1 MPEHPSPT
9 TREPAAPGIYTRL
22 VMRALYPLWVHGLCH
37 RLAWGVSNRW
47 LRRTYRLRAGHTHL
61 SVGPGNG
68 AFLRHL
74 PQGVRE
80 LHLLDFSPHCLHLAA
95 RAVRRRR
102 GVAVRPHLQDVL
114 EAWQG
119 LGEGS
124 VDSVDCVMV
133 AHCLPGTSLTDKQVL
148 FSEAH
153 RVLRPGGRFFGAT
166 VLTGGPGVGVNT
178 FARRLIGAYTRRGWF
193 SNQGDTS
200 TGLVEAVRAFFPD
213 ADVRVQ
219 GCTGVWVAVKR

>member
-9 TREPAAPGIYTRL
+9 TSGHTAPGIYTRL
-22 VMRALYPLWVHGLCH
+22 VMRTLYPLWVHGLCH

-47 LRRTYRLRAGHTHL
+47 LRRAYRLWPGHTHL

-68 AFLRHL
+68 TFLRHL
-74 PQGVRE
+74 PAGVRE

-95 RAVRRRR
+95 RAVHHRR
-102 GVAVRPHLQDVL
+102 GIAVRPHLQDVL
-114 EAWQG
+114 DTWKG
-119 LGEGS
+119 LDEGS

-133 AHCLPGTSLTDKQVL
+133 AHCLPGASLAEKRAL
-148 FSEAH
+148 FCEAY

-166 VLTGGPGVGVNT
+166 VLTGGPGVGVNA
-178 FARRLIGAYTRRGWF
+178 FARWLIGAYTRRGWF

-200 TGLVEAVRAFFPD
+200 TGLVETVRGLFPD
-213 ADVRVQ
+213 ADVQVQ
-219 GCTGVWVAVKR
+219 GCTGVWTAVKR